1 MSHPQISKTT
11 HFLGHTMDHTET
23 KVLLPTR
30 RDIASRIFR
39 QRGVF
44 IVTFLIVVTGFV
56 VTGQFKPKYRAEM
69 KVLVSKQRV
78 DPIVTTGQD
87 STPQLQTVNVREE
100 DLNSEAEIL
109 KGEDLLRQLVPAAG
123 LVGADSMDAVAV
135 EQAVRKLQKH
145 LDVSVVA
152 KTDLIAVRYES
163 QNPDQSRRVLAT
175 LAALY
180 LKKQRSVHGPDFQV
194 SFFSQQ
200 VEEHSSALHRAEQ
213 KLLDFT
219 RATGVVSAS
228 LQRELTV
235 RQLED
240 LNQAK
245 RTNDAEIAEA
255 KARTSQL
262 DTQIESEPTRL
273 VTDRRKADNPQ
284 LLNQLNATLL
294 SLQLKR
300 TDLLA
305 KYDPRYRLVLDVDQE
320 IATTQAMIKVQLAT
334 PLHDETTAANPTH
347 LAIANS
353 LVTSRAE
360 LAGYRAKGAQLSSA
374 AAAIEQT
381 AQDLAEKDTQQEALL
396 RDVKTEKDQYQLY
409 VDKLE
414 QARMTSSLNEGGI
427 LNVELAEDPSAPALP
442 QNAPLVVLAAVLFA
456 GTLLGLGTAFL
467 ADVFDP
473 TVRNTSELS
482 DVLGLP
488 LLAEFSPIHSL
499 EGVNYDNL
507 V

>member
-1 MSHPQISKTT
+1 
-11 HFLGHTMDHTET
+11 MDHIET
-23 KVLLPTR
+23 RTLLPTR

-39 QRGVF
+39 QRGVL
-44 IVTFLIVVTGFV
+44 IVTFLIVVTGFI
-56 VTGQFKPKYRAEM
+56 VTGQFKPKYRSEM

-87 STPQLQTVNVREE
+87 STPQLQTVSVRDE

-123 LVGADSMDAVAV
+123 LVAPDSTDAVAI

-152 KTDLIAVRYES
+152 KTDLIAVRYEA
-163 QNPDQSRRVLAT
+163 QNPEQSRRVLST
-175 LAALY
+175 LASLY

-194 SFFSQQ
+194 TFFTQQ
-200 VEEHSSALHRAEQ
+200 VKEHAGALQQAEQ

-219 RATGVVSAS
+219 HDTGIVSAS

-235 RQLED
+235 RQMED

-245 RTNDAEIAEA
+245 RTNDWEIAEA
-255 KARTSQL
+255 RARTNQL
-262 DTQIESEPTRL
+262 ATQYETEPTRL

-284 LLNQLNATLL
+284 LLNQLNANLL

-305 KYDPRYRLVLDVDQE
+305 KYDPKYRLVQDVDQE
-320 IATTQAMIKVQLAT
+320 IATTDAMIKSQLAT

-347 LAIANS
+347 LAIENS
-353 LVTSRAE
+353 LSTSRAE
-360 LAGYRAKGAQLSSA
+360 LAGYRAKGAELTSSA
-374 AAAIEQT
+374 YAIEQT

-414 QARMTSSLNEGGI
+414 QARMTNSLNEGGI

-442 QNAPLVVLAAVLFA
+442 QNAPLAVLAAVLFA
-456 GTLLGLGTAFL
+456 GALLSFGAAFL
-467 ADVFDP
+467 ADIFDP